1 MLTECSNV
9 RRSLCG
15 TCVALSPT
23 TLGLITQSVRVRRLQ
38 FKGASMGDYNKDTIG
53 EEASAFGQRAKG
65 DVKEAAG
72 AVTGNRQTERSGAQ
86 EASMGAARQR
96 SNRMVTG
103 LFRDRESAE
112 RAYGSLSERGY
123 GKDDVNLMMSDDT
136 RKKYFSDDD
145 DTEFGTK
152 AWEGA
157 GKGAAIGGGVGAT
170 LGALAAIGTTL
181 ALPGIGLLIA
191 GPIAAALA
199 GGGAGALTGGL
210 IGALVGNGIPE
221 EQAKHYEQGIREG
234 GILMGVQPRSDEDA
248 DYFENNWR
256 ENRGESIYR
265 LHWFSWALQLLRAAA
280 RMTIPMR
287 ERTRTIAMLLVI
299 RHVKA
304 PLRRMPI

>member
-1 MLTECSNV
+1 
-9 RRSLCG
+9 
-15 TCVALSPT
+15 
-23 TLGLITQSVRVRRLQ
+23 
-38 FKGASMGDYNKDTIG
+38 MGEYNRDTIG

-72 AVTGNRQTERSGAQ
+72 AITGDRHTERSGAQ

-96 SNRMVTG
+96 SNRMVSG

-145 DTEFGTK
+145 DSELGTK

-170 LGALAAIGTTL
+170 LAAIAAIGTTL

-191 GPIAAALA
+191 GPIAAGLA
-199 GGGAGALTGGL
+199 GAGAGALSGGL
-210 IGALVGNGIPE
+210 IGALIGHGIPE
-221 EQAKHYEQGIREG
+221 QHAKHYEQGIREG
-234 GILMGVQPRSDEDA
+234 GIVMGVQPRSDEDA
-248 DYFENNWR
+248 DYFEKNWR

-265 LHWFSWALQLLRAAA
+265 
-280 RMTIPMR
+280 
-287 ERTRTIAMLLVI
+287 
-299 RHVKA
+299 
-304 PLRRMPI
+304 